1 MAEKA
6 VEDARAAVD
15 QGEMALAQLERD
27 RDALSSAHDRRTDA
41 ETALAERRSML
52 EKARQAER
60 VTAERDAAAERYE
73 RYRQA
78 VDVAA
83 EVAVLE
89 GSHPTPHPLP
99 VLKTGVE
106 RLRTLDGRIRELR
119 AALSGEI
126 EVTFDLAPEPTWRP
140 LSRVSLALVA
150 IGILLAGGPVVLEFL
165 GVAQLG
171 IAVQAVG
178 AIIAVVGLVLAAVA
192 LWLRRSVNQQA
203 QLRDVEI
210 DRRLR
215 GRSDMEAE
223 LVDCELQASAQ
234 LGSLGL
240 ADLAEAEDLLAR
252 EEAHVAAIDVKHAQ
266 LEGLVGKEPPAT
278 LEYQRDTAA
287 LEISQKTS
295 ALEAL
300 GPIAK
305 EPRARERLEVEVRDQ
320 ESALERARDDEAN
333 ARARVEANGVDAEQV
348 AGHAERL
355 AAWREQLAATQ
366 RRQRV
371 FDVTLQ
377 GIDRAEQATMKT
389 ATRYLE
395 AHMVRDLATVTGG
408 RYRRVR
414 VDDKTLDIEVHAPEK
429 GDWVPVRSLSQGT
442 LDLVFL
448 VARLGLVR
456 LVTGDRRPPL
466 VFDDPFVTLDD
477 GRAARALGLLKSV
490 ATDFQVIYLTT
501 SPRYDEVAD
510 AVVLLD
516 GPTSVDTGAD
526 RRSGRHRDPGRHGIA
541 GRRRVSGG
549 IRVADRHRVARLNE
563 LASGQTI
570 TVVLGLLSAIV
581 WGCGD
586 FGGGLLTRRTALF
599 GVVLGSQLV
608 GMAMAFV
615 LALVRGETAM
625 LPADVVWSVLAGLAG
640 GIGISGLY
648 NGLAVGRMG
657 VVAPITAVLAALIP
671 VAAGILLQGIPA
683 PLVVVGIGLAIV
695 AVLLVSRV
703 GDDPDAPDRPSGLR
717 FALIGGVGIGLFSV
731 FVAQLSDGHAFGPLT
746 LIRGTE
752 AALIAVVVLVTRA
765 SWRPERRLWA
775 PIAGVGVLDMAGNGA
790 FILAVQAGSL
800 AVAAVLSSLYPVT
813 TVILAAVFLRERV
826 TATHAVGIALAIAA
840 IACIAAGTA

>member
-1 MAEKA
+1 MRPR
-6 VEDARAAVD
+6 RA
-15 QGEMALAQLERD
+15 
-27 RDALSSAHDRRTDA
+27 T
-41 ETALAERRSML
+41 
-52 EKARQAER
+52 
-60 VTAERDAAAERYE
+60 
-73 RYRQA
+73 
-78 VDVAA
+78 
-83 EVAVLE
+83 
-89 GSHPTPHPLP
+89 GS
-99 VLKTGVE
+99 
-106 RLRTLDGRIRELR
+106 
-119 AALSGEI
+119 
-126 EVTFDLAPEPTWRP
+126 
-140 LSRVSLALVA
+140 
-150 IGILLAGGPVVLEFL
+150 
-165 GVAQLG
+165 
-171 IAVQAVG
+171 
-178 AIIAVVGLVLAAVA
+178 
-192 LWLRRSVNQQA
+192 
-203 QLRDVEI
+203 
-210 DRRLR
+210 
-215 GRSDMEAE
+215 
-223 LVDCELQASAQ
+223 
-234 LGSLGL
+234 
-240 ADLAEAEDLLAR
+240 
-252 EEAHVAAIDVKHAQ
+252 
-266 LEGLVGKEPPAT
+266 
-278 LEYQRDTAA
+278 
-287 LEISQKTS
+287 
-295 ALEAL
+295 
-300 GPIAK
+300 
-305 EPRARERLEVEVRDQ
+305 
-320 ESALERARDDEAN
+320 
-333 ARARVEANGVDAEQV
+333 
-348 AGHAERL
+348 
-355 AAWREQLAATQ
+355 
-366 RRQRV
+366 
-371 FDVTLQ
+371 
-377 GIDRAEQATMKT
+377 
-389 ATRYLE
+389 
-395 AHMVRDLATVTGG
+395 
-408 RYRRVR
+408 
-414 VDDKTLDIEVHAPEK
+414 
-429 GDWVPVRSLSQGT
+429 PVRSLSQGT

-526 RRSGRHRDPGRHGIA
+526 PGPAPRHRDPGRHGIA
-541 GRRRVSGG
+541 GRRRVPGR

>member
-1 MAEKA
+1 
-6 VEDARAAVD
+6 
-15 QGEMALAQLERD
+15 
-27 RDALSSAHDRRTDA
+27 
-41 ETALAERRSML
+41 
-52 EKARQAER
+52 
-60 VTAERDAAAERYE
+60 
-73 RYRQA
+73 
-78 VDVAA
+78 
-83 EVAVLE
+83 
-89 GSHPTPHPLP
+89 
-99 VLKTGVE
+99 
-106 RLRTLDGRIRELR
+106 
-119 AALSGEI
+119 
-126 EVTFDLAPEPTWRP
+126 
-140 LSRVSLALVA
+140 
-150 IGILLAGGPVVLEFL
+150 
-165 GVAQLG
+165 
-171 IAVQAVG
+171 
-178 AIIAVVGLVLAAVA
+178 
-192 LWLRRSVNQQA
+192 
-203 QLRDVEI
+203 
-210 DRRLR
+210 
-215 GRSDMEAE
+215 
-223 LVDCELQASAQ
+223 
-234 LGSLGL
+234 
-240 ADLAEAEDLLAR
+240 
-252 EEAHVAAIDVKHAQ
+252 
-266 LEGLVGKEPPAT
+266 
-278 LEYQRDTAA
+278 
-287 LEISQKTS
+287 
-295 ALEAL
+295 
-300 GPIAK
+300 
-305 EPRARERLEVEVRDQ
+305 
-320 ESALERARDDEAN
+320 
-333 ARARVEANGVDAEQV
+333 
-348 AGHAERL
+348 
-355 AAWREQLAATQ
+355 
-366 RRQRV
+366 
-371 FDVTLQ
+371 
-377 GIDRAEQATMKT
+377 MKT

-526 RRSGRHRDPGRHGIA
+526 PGPAGTGTPAATGSPAVAGTPAASGSPTATG
-541 GRRRVSGG
+541 SP
-549 IRVADRHRVARLNE
+549 RLNE

-752 AALIAVVVLVTRA
+752 AALIGVVVLVTRA